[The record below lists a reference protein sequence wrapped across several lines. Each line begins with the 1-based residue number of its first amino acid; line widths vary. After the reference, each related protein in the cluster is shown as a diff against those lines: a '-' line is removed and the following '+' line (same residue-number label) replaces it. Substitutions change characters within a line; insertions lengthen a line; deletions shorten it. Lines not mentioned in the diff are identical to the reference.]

1 MNEHT
6 SSSGGQI
13 YYLMQRLWPIC
24 RSITGPGVRETLNII
39 REKIPELL
47 IHEVPTGTPCF
58 DWEVPREWSVRDA
71 YILTPDGKKI
81 ADFRINNL
89 HLVSYSIPI
98 EMEVDLETL
107 ESHLHSLPDQPE
119 AIPYVTSYY
128 KPDWGFCLPHNVRV
142 RLKPGRYLV
151 KIDSTLSDG
160 CMTYGSIILP
170 GRESRE
176 VFLSTYICHPSLAN
190 NELSGPCV
198 TAQIACWLKTMDR
211 RYTYRIIFIP
221 ETIGAILYLSRH
233 LEELKKNVIAGYVL
247 TCVGDDRAW
256 SFMPSRKGNTLSDA
270 VARHVLRHM
279 APDFREYSFLE
290 RGSDE
295 RQYCS
300 PGVDL
305 PVASIMRSKYATYPE
320 YHTSLDNLGFVSPQG
335 LEKSYI
341 AYTRAIQTIESNCTP
356 KTRVLGEPMMSKRG
370 LRATTGKL
378 GSANNTKSMM
388 NLLAYSDGRNSM
400 LDIANII
407 GIPAWELQLI
417 AGKLNN
423 ENLLD
428 LEEI

>member
-1 MNEHT
+1 MNDHT
-6 SSSGGQI
+6 PTSGRQI
-13 YYLMQRLWPIC
+13 YSLMQRLWPIC
-24 RSITGPGVRETLNII
+24 RSITGPGVRESLNII
-39 REKIPELL
+39 REMIPELL

-71 YILTPDGKKI
+71 YILTPEGKKI

-142 RLKPGRYLV
+142 HLKPGRYLV

-170 GRESRE
+170 GRESKE

-198 TAQIACWLKTMDR
+198 TAQIVCWLKTMDR

-233 LEELKKNVIAGYVL
+233 LEELKKNVIAGYVI

-256 SFMPSRKGNTLSDA
+256 SFMPSRQGNTLSDA

-279 APDFREYSFLE
+279 APDFKEYSFLE

-320 YHTSLDNLGFVSPQG
+320 YHTSLDNLGFVSAQG

-417 AGKLNN
+417 AEKLNN